1 MEKKLR
7 PEDEIDYK
15 DFLKNPLR
23 LFAVVY
29 PYLIMLIIVVGMYWV
44 FNLDHAILNTQQKQ
58 LLARDTVAPEIP
70 MQKGAMMEGVNVKE
84 ISVPNAEMI
93 AKGADLYKANC
104 SSCHGNEGKGDGI
117 AGSGLNP
124 KPRNFTELDGWKNG
138 AKLSEMWKT
147 LEEGIPG
154 SGMVAYNYLNV
165 VDRFALIHYMHSLMP
180 DFPKD
185 SDSELEN
192 LDLTYSL
199 SEGKVTSN
207 QISVSMA
214 MNKMTEEYSNNK
226 TKIEQFTKELNTV
239 EGDIAVLLDKV
250 ISNTDKAS
258 ITLVNGKNWQ
268 SGTNAFINEI
278 ASTINNNGFKAITL
292 RLTKDELTTLHS
304 FLLNA
309 HNRLNLQSQS

>member
-1 MEKKLR
+1 
-7 PEDEIDYK
+7 
-15 DFLKNPLR
+15 
-23 LFAVVY
+23 
-29 PYLIMLIIVVGMYWV
+29 
-44 FNLDHAILNTQQKQ
+44 
-58 LLARDTVAPEIP
+58 
-70 MQKGAMMEGVNVKE
+70 
-84 ISVPNAEMI
+84 
-93 AKGADLYKANC
+93 
-104 SSCHGNEGKGDGI
+104 
-117 AGSGLNP
+117 LNP
-124 KPRNFTELDGWKNG
+124 KPRNFIDLQGWKNG

-154 SGMVAYNYLNV
+154 TGMVAYDYLTV
-165 VDRFALIHYMHSLMP
+165 VDRFALIHYMHSLMT
-180 DFPKD
+180 DYPKNSD
-185 SDSELEN
+185 SDLET

-199 SEGKVTSN
+199 SEGKVTAN

-214 MNKMTEEYSNNK
+214 MNKLNNEYSNKK
-226 TKIEQFTKELNTV
+226 TKIEQLTNELKSV
-239 EGDIAVLLDKV
+239 DGEIAILLDKV

-278 ASTINNNGFKAITL
+278 ASTINNNGFKATTL

>member
-1 MEKKLR
+1 MENKFR
-7 PEDEIDYK
+7 PEDEINYK

-44 FNLDHAILNTQQKQ
+44 FNLDNAYLNTQQKQ

-84 ISVPNAEMI
+84 ISVPSAEMI
-93 AKGADLYKANC
+93 AKGAELYKANC

-117 AGSGLNP
+117 AGAGLNP
-124 KPRNFTELDGWKNG
+124 KPRNFTDLQGWKNG
-138 AKLSEMWKT
+138 AQLSHMWKT

-154 SGMVAYNYLNV
+154 TGMVAYNYLTV

-185 SDSELEN
+185 SDSDLEA
-192 LDLTYSL
+192 LDLAYSL

-214 MNKMTEEYSNNK
+214 MTKMNEEYGNNK
-226 TKIEQFTKELNTV
+226 TKIEQLTNELNTV
-239 EGDIAVLLDKV
+239 EGEIATLLDKV
-250 ISNTDKAS
+250 ISNKERAS
-258 ITLVNGKNWQ
+258 VTLVHGKIWQNG
-268 SGTNAFINEI
+268 TDAFIQEI
-278 ASTINNNGFKAITL
+278 SSTINDNGFTPTTL

-309 HNRLNLQSQS
+309 RNRLNLQSQS